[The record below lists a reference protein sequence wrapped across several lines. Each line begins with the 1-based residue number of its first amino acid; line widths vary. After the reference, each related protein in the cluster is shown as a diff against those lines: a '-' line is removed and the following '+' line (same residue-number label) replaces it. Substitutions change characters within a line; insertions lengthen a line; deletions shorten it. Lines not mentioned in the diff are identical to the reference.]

1 VGSSAD
7 AIRRKVMTT
16 TAPSSI
22 TLQDNAIIAIV
33 GGGPAGSFSAIHLLK
48 QARLHTLKVR
58 VIVFERRRR
67 SRNDEQETLHESY
80 EGCPQ
85 CAGGISPRLNDAL
98 EDLGLSL
105 PAEVVQARIN
115 SITLQGNWKHINL
128 PVPENRKMLS
138 VYRGA
143 LPFERKQPRHE
154 SFDSLMLDAAID
166 LGAELIGSRVS
177 RMFYDLADKPV
188 VCFQENDREVELS
201 ADFVVFAGGVNEQA
215 DPSVGR
221 YTSTELF
228 RMLQPDYVPPR
239 LRKAL
244 IFELEAP
251 HSHFEAVD
259 GDLHFIESSVDQLQL
274 DMCSIM
280 PKRGYF
286 TVTVIGKSVDEAIT
300 HKQQRQLIRDFL
312 AVPQIRRTLPPETQ
326 LRIQCLCNPSIVVG
340 TADMPYAH
348 RAAAVGDMA
357 TSRQY
362 KDGILSAHDMA
373 RDLAAVVFD
382 RGIDLGNLK
391 AGYKPTLQRFRRD
404 NRFATLIFF
413 MYRWFFTSPFL
424 SRVIY
429 QTYASERK
437 SKHSFER
444 SFSQIFWAISSGDQS
459 YEKIAWSMLR
469 PTTLW
474 KILWGGVYVTARN
487 WMGEQFFGLDW
498 AGIGRFPTAVSLEQM
513 QARRSE
519 ITNGR
524 ATEFECMYSILVR
537 ADPRAVLLLLGQL
550 GEENRPYLNP
560 RWVRIRRISGDVC
573 QAGHRIGYNIFGG
586 LITFSI
592 EQKPTASENTIAY
605 NVLEG
610 FAHGGL
616 LLFEVEPQSPKLCRL
631 TINLSFDYARGK
643 SPLSRLYW
651 RTFRFFFPEFI
662 HDVLWNHALCEIKQL
677 AESIDLVSEPDI
689 SVSHT
694 K

>member
-1 VGSSAD
+1 MKIAAPRS
-7 AIRRKVMTT
+7 IR
-16 TAPSSI
+16 
-22 TLQDNAIIAIV
+22 LQDSAIIAIV

-48 QARLHTLKVR
+48 QAQLHKLQVR
-58 VIVFERRRR
+58 VVVFERRRR
-67 SRNDEQETLHESY
+67 SWDDERETLHGSY

-98 EDLGLSL
+98 EDLGIAV
-105 PAEVVQARIN
+105 PAEVVQAQIN

-128 PVPENRKMLS
+128 AVPQNRKMLS

-143 LPFERKQPRHE
+143 LPFEKNQTRHE
-154 SFDSLMLDAAID
+154 SFDSLILDAAVD
-166 LGAELIGSRVS
+166 LGVELIGSRVS
-177 RMFYDLADKPV
+177 RVFYDQAGKPV
-188 VCFQENDREVELS
+188 LCFQKNDGAAELS
-201 ADFVVFAGGVNEQA
+201 ADFVVFAGGVNEKA
-215 DPSVGR
+215 DPGVGR
-221 YTSTELF
+221 HTSTDLF
-228 RMLQPDYVPPR
+228 QMLQPDYIPPN

-244 IFELEAP
+244 IFELQAP
-251 HSHFEAVD
+251 HSGFDSSD

-280 PKRGYF
+280 PKKGYF
-286 TVTVIGKSVDEAIT
+286 TVTVIGKSVDDAIT

-326 LRIQCLCNPSIVVG
+326 LRIQCLCNPCIVVG

-373 RDLAAVVFD
+373 RDVAAVVFD
-382 RGIDLGNLK
+382 RGIDFDNLE

-404 NRFATLIFF
+404 NQFATLIFF

-437 SKHSFER
+437 SRHNFER
-444 SFSQIFWAISSGDQS
+444 SFGEIFWAISSGDQS

-469 PTTLW
+469 PATLW
-474 KILWGGVYVTARN
+474 KILCGGVFVTARN
-487 WMGEQFFGLDW
+487 WMSELFFGLDW

-519 ITNGR
+519 ITNGQ
-524 ATEFECMYSILVR
+524 AAEFEGMYSILVR
-537 ADPRAVLLLLGQL
+537 ADPQAVLLLLGQL

-560 RWVRIRRISGDVC
+560 RWVRIRRMSGDVL
-573 QAGHRIGYNIFGG
+573 QAGCTIGYSIFGG
-586 LITFSI
+586 LIKFSI
-592 EQKPTASENTIAY
+592 EQKPTTSENIIAY
-605 NVLEG
+605 QVLGG
-610 FAHGGL
+610 FADGGL
-616 LLFEVEPQSPKLCRL
+616 FLFEVEPQSPKLCRL
-631 TINLSFDYARGK
+631 SINLSFDYARGK
-643 SPLSRLYW
+643 KPLSRLYW
-651 RTFRFFFPEFI
+651 RAFRLLFPEFI

-677 AESIDLVSEPDI
+677 AESIDLVSEPEI
-689 SVSHT
+689 SVSH
-694 K
+694 